1 MRGPGCAA
9 GSWEMVCQQ
18 FQETLGLGLFRVDG
32 PRTLFPQASASAG
45 FLSSPGSQPW
55 GQRQASAVLICFKC
69 NTEVTTLPTS
79 QKVVAHLLPA
89 RWGSFGGSEGPG
101 PSCDRTKALRNPPAE
116 VAAAAKGHLGHSLE
130 DGAHVLCSQAEHWTE
145 TLHPNGPPLPS
156 PGPSGRSQAP
166 VLSRSFFTSY
176 ISLRRSIL
184 QPTTVMDT
192 SLRK

>member
-1 MRGPGCAA
+1 M
-9 GSWEMVCQQ
+9 GS
-18 FQETLGLGLFRVDG
+18 ETGLGR
-32 PRTLFPQASASAG
+32 
-45 FLSSPGSQPW
+45 
-55 GQRQASAVLICFKC
+55 
-69 NTEVTTLPTS
+69 
-79 QKVVAHLLPA
+79 AHLFQVQYRGHNSANQSEGRCPPPSRA
-89 RWGSFGGSEGPG
+89 VGSFGGSEGPG

-130 DGAHVLCSQAEHWTE
+130 DGAHALCSQAEHWTE

>member
-1 MRGPGCAA
+1 
-9 GSWEMVCQQ
+9 MVCQQ

-89 RWGSFGGSEGPG
+89 RWG
-101 PSCDRTKALRNPPAE
+101 
-116 VAAAAKGHLGHSLE
+116 
-130 DGAHVLCSQAEHWTE
+130 
-145 TLHPNGPPLPS
+145 
-156 PGPSGRSQAP
+156 PSGAARVPGHPVTAP
-166 VLSRSFFTSY
+166 KLCV
-176 ISLRRSIL
+176 IL
-184 QPTTVMDT
+184 QQRLQLQPRVTLATP
-192 SLRK
+192 